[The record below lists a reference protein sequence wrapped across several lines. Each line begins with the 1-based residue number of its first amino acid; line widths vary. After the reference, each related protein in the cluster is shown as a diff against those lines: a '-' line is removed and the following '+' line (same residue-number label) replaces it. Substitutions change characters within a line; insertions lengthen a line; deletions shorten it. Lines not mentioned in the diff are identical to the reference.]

1 MVKIPKIPENK
12 ESSDN
17 PVNIYQEPDSITF
30 KLIKNGKVYLFDNK
44 NLIVENFR
52 NNIITGICNR
62 ITNVLEE
69 NKLTDKNQMNYGRTN
84 SSDDN
89 YKYAHLMNEE
99 YLKTYA
105 NL

>member
-1 MVKIPKIPENK
+1 MVKIPKIPEVNDSNK

-69 NKLTDKNQMNYGRTN
+69 NKLTDKNYMNYGRN
-84 SSDDN
+84 VSKKIIINMHIS
-89 YKYAHLMNEE
+89 
-99 YLKTYA
+99 
-105 NL
+105 